1 MSKIKQSIEKLLQK
15 HRILLWYDAEQSF
28 TEEYESLDLENA
40 EKVEVDGNEFEVK
53 VQTLLK
59 QPDQKF
65 LLYIPKDKPE
75 DEENWLLDIELAHH
89 VYHTDQEA
97 LYLQEV
103 GLGYHYKG
111 WIRNHIEFFKNKE
124 RVAAFKEI
132 AQEEDGDHLLSLKL
146 LQVVFKA
153 DSVSLEQYLRAYT
166 VAFVEERVEQ
176 LERDLER
183 FQLKEIFWEEV
194 TKKYGY
200 THESPTIYDFL
211 LEVFQKNFTPLSK
224 KSVVNRETGVM
235 LSAWKD
241 TLSFQESFKAISHRI
256 QKDLNIEDTLND
268 VSLDEIIQDDLF
280 ELIDQRIISE
290 LIRGILDDSVDRQR
304 LERVIKKRESKYWF
318 DRYQSFYSALID
330 GFSLLEMVQDEEQFS
345 IDDFGEGVELYTKK
359 WYKVDQYYRTFIE
372 HYRSTSQNNVLNK
385 LYQAVNKAY
394 SNTWLLKLSDAW
406 QNRLDEDGKWGNK
419 SKAQTDF
426 FKRDV
431 KPFLKKNVRLFV
443 IISDALRYECGLSF
457 NSLMKK
463 ENRFSTTLDHRVT
476 TLPSYTKLGMA
487 SMLPHNSI
495 TFGKNDDIL
504 IDGKSTKGLSA
515 RQKVLKENSGASA
528 TAIGAEDLM
537 KMASKSSEA
546 RDLVTNH
553 DLIYIYHNRIDKTGD
568 DKTSEEKV
576 IEESNKEIQF
586 LVELV
591 KKVSNIGGYNILIT
605 ADHGFI
611 YQNDVLEE
619 SDFADAEVSGDVIKT
634 NRRFVLGRNLSHK
647 DNVTKYAAED
657 LGIDDDMEIL
667 IPKGINRLRVQGAG
681 SRFVHGGATLQEV
694 VVPVIHVKK
703 EREDTVKQV
712 EVDVLNKRS
721 NKISTN
727 IQRVTLYQ
735 LEPVSEHTLGRT
747 LKIQFKSDDGET
759 LSDVIQYTF
768 DSESD
773 NTKEREYE
781 HRFQLS
787 SKASNEY
794 KNQTVYLTLEEQV
807 EGSNKWVEYQK
818 FPYTI
823 NISFTN
829 DFDDF

>member
-15 HRILLWYDAEQSF
+15 HRILLWYDADQAF
-28 TEEYESLDLENA
+28 TEEYESLDLDDT
-40 EKVEVDGNEFEVK
+40 EKVEVNGNEFEVK

-59 QPDQKF
+59 QPGQKF
-65 LLYIPKDKPE
+65 LLYIPKEKPD

-111 WIRNHIEFFKNKE
+111 WIREHIEFFKNKE

-146 LQVVFKA
+146 LQAVFKT
-153 DSVSLEQYLRAYT
+153 DSVSLEQYLRVYT
-166 VAFVEERVEQ
+166 EALVKDTSEQ

-183 FQLKEIFWEEV
+183 FQLKEIFWNEMI
-194 TKKYGY
+194 KKFGY
-200 THESPTIYDFL
+200 THETPTIYDFL
-211 LEVFQKNFTPLSK
+211 LEVFQKNFTPLSDS
-224 KSVVNRETGVM
+224 SVVNRESGVM

-241 TLSFQESFKAISHRI
+241 ILSFQETFKTISQRI
-256 QKDLNIEDTLND
+256 QKDLHIEDVLNGATID
-268 VSLDEIIQDDLF
+268 DIIQDDIF
-280 ELIDQRIISE
+280 EMIDQRIISE
-290 LIRGILDDSVDRQR
+290 LIHGILDDSVDRQR
-304 LERVIKKRESKYWF
+304 LERAIKKRESKYWF
-318 DRYQSFYSALID
+318 ERYQSFYNALTD
-330 GFSLLEMVQDEEQFS
+330 GYNLLEMVKNEEQVS
-345 IDDFGEGVELYTKK
+345 IDDFNEGVELYTKK

-372 HYRSTSQNNVLNK
+372 HYRSTNQNNVLNE

-406 QNRLDEDGKWGNK
+406 QNRLDEDGEWTNK
-419 SKAQTDF
+419 PKAQTDF

-431 KPFLKKNVRLFV
+431 QPFLKKNIRLFV
-443 IISDALRYECGLSF
+443 IISDALRYECGVSF
-457 NSLMKK
+457 DSLMKK
-463 ENRFSTTLDHRVT
+463 ENRFSTTLDYRVT

-487 SMLPHNSI
+487 SLLPHKTLS
-495 TFGKNDDIL
+495 FGKNDDIL
-504 IDGKSTKGLSA
+504 IDGKSTQGLSA
-515 RQKVLKENSGASA
+515 RQKILKENSGVKA

-568 DKTSEEKV
+568 DKSSEEKV
-576 IEESNKEIQF
+576 IEASQKEIQF
-586 LVELV
+586 LIDLV
-591 KKVSNIGGYNILIT
+591 KKVTNIGGYNILIT

-619 SDFADAEVSGDVIKT
+619 SDFADAEVTGDVIKT
-634 NRRFVLGRNLSHK
+634 NRRFVLGRELKHK
-647 DNVTKYAAED
+647 ENVISYAAKD

-703 EREDTVKQV
+703 EREDTLKQV

-735 LEPVSEHTLGRT
+735 LEPVSEHILGRT
-747 LKIQFKSDDGET
+747 LKIQFKSEDGET

-787 SKASNEY
+787 SKASSEY

>member
-15 HRILLWYDAEQSF
+15 HRILLWYDAEKAF
-28 TEEYESLDLENA
+28 ADDYNSLNLDDA
-40 EKVEVDGNEFEVK
+40 EKVEVHGNEFEVK

-65 LLYIPKDKPE
+65 LLYIPKEKPV

-111 WIRNHIEFFKNKE
+111 WINKHIEFFKNKE

-146 LQVVFKA
+146 LQVVFKS
-153 DSVSLEQYLRAYT
+153 DSVSLEQYLRVYT
-166 VAFVEERVEQ
+166 EALVMDTVEA

-183 FQLKEIFWEEV
+183 FKLVDIFWDEV
-194 TKKYGY
+194 TKKFSY

-211 LEVFQKNFTPLSK
+211 LEVFQKNFTPLSSS
-224 KSVVNRETGVM
+224 SVVNRESGVM

-241 TLSFQESFKAISHRI
+241 TLSFQETFKTISHRI
-256 QKDLNIEDTLND
+256 QKDLSVVKVLND
-268 VSLDEIIQDDLF
+268 VALDDIIQDDVF

-290 LIRGILDDSVDRQR
+290 LIRGIMDDSVDRQR
-304 LERVIKKRESKYWF
+304 LERVLKKRESKYWY
-318 DRYQSFYSALID
+318 DRYQPFYNALTD
-330 GFSLLEMVQDEEQFS
+330 GFNLLEFVKNEDQIS
-345 IDDFGEGVELYTKK
+345 IDDFSDGVELYTKK

-372 HYRSTSQNNVLNK
+372 HYRSTNQNNVLNK

-394 SNTWLLKLSDAW
+394 SNTWLLKLSEAW
-406 QNRLDEDGKWGNK
+406 QNRLDKDGIWANR

-426 FKRDV
+426 FKLDV
-431 KPFLKKNVRLFV
+431 RPFLKKNTRLFV
-443 IISDALRYECGLSF
+443 IISDALRYECGVSF
-457 NSLMKK
+457 ESLMKK
-463 ENRFSTTLDHRVT
+463 ENRFTTSLEHRIT

-487 SMLPHNSI
+487 SLLPHKTIS
-495 TFGKNDDIL
+495 FGKNDDVL

-515 RQKVLKENSGASA
+515 RQKILKENSGVNA
-528 TAIGAEDLM
+528 TAIGAENLM

-553 DLIYIYHNRIDKTGD
+553 DLIYIYHNRIDKEGD
-568 DKTSEEKV
+568 DKNSEEKV
-576 IEESNKEIQF
+576 IEASKKEIQF
-586 LVELV
+586 LIDLV
-591 KKVSNIGGYNILIT
+591 KKVANIGGYNILIT

-611 YQNDVLEE
+611 YQNDVLDE
-619 SDFADAEVSGDVIKT
+619 SDFADAEVTGDVIKS
-634 NRRFVLGRNLSHK
+634 NRRFVLGRNLKHK
-647 DNVTKYAAED
+647 ENVTGYTAKD
-657 LGIDDDMEIL
+657 LGIDDDMEVL
-667 IPKGINRLRVQGAG
+667 IPKGINRLRIHGAG
-681 SRFVHGGATLQEV
+681 SRFVHGGSTLQEV
-694 VVPVIHVKK
+694 IVPLIHVKK
-703 EREDTVKQV
+703 EREDTIKQV

-735 LEPVSEHTLGRT
+735 LEPVSEYTLGRT

-768 DSESD
+768 NSESD

-787 SKASNEY
+787 SKASSDF

-807 EGSNKWVEYQK
+807 DGSNKWVEYQK